1 MVRNV
6 LFPSKDPHH
15 DLQPTVKHA
24 TKKTRTKKEERTHSW
39 LSRSTGIS
47 LVGLPSGRCIEIYG
61 PRVGSVAPVA
71 RAAPAAAVVALVGRA
86 KGSENNGEICPR
98 ARDVTSKQQ
107 QQVDQKP
114 LQKVTSRRIR
124 CINLTRPRKEKEE
137 KD

>member
-98 ARDVTSKQQ
+98 ARDVTKGHVASGQILYHGFFDKSECGAQW
-107 QQVDQKP
+107 
-114 LQKVTSRRIR
+114 I
-124 CINLTRPRKEKEE
+124 E
-137 KD
+137 